1 MANMCKEKAFISD
14 GFKNWK
20 KATLKFREHD
30 NSDCH
35 REAVERVKSLPQITK
50 RHRRIFV
57 RTTRRPKKREQDVLD
72 QSIVY
77 HQVSCQGLAFRG
89 YKDDSDSNFV
99 QLLKLRSSDDPRIR
113 TWMKRTKDFTSPELQ
128 NEFLKVMSNDILR
141 KQIKQIQQAQFFTIM
156 ADETV
161 DSSNKE
167 QLVICLRWVD
177 VDFEPHEIFFGMYHI
192 DNTEAST
199 ILNAIE
205 DLIYLL
211 IAYLVSVM
219 TWQHLWL
226 GQNLELHLVS
236 NQLKSVQF
244 ICIVTA
250 MHSILLVMM
259 MQ

>member
-1 MANMCKEKAFISD
+1 MCKEKAFISD

-35 REAVERVKSLPQITK
+35 REAVERVKSLPQNTK
-50 RHRRIFV
+50 DIGESLSEQHEDQ
-57 RTTRRPKKREQDVLD
+57 KRENRMYLIKVL
-72 QSIVY
+72 STIKY
-77 HQVSCQGLAFRG
+77 LARQGIAFRG
-89 YKDDSDSNFV
+89 DKDDSDSNFV
-99 QLLKLRSSDDPRIR
+99 QLLKLRSSDDPRIQ

-177 VDFEPHEIFFGMYHI
+177 VDFEPHENFVGMYHI

>member
-1 MANMCKEKAFISD
+1 MI
-14 GFKNWK
+14 
-20 KATLKFREHD
+20 TLIVTGKQSNASNRFHKLQKDIGE
-30 NSDCH
+30 
-35 REAVERVKSLPQITK
+35 SLSEQ
-50 RHRRIFV
+50 HEDQ
-57 RTTRRPKKREQDVLD
+57 KRENRMYLIKVL
-72 QSIVY
+72 STIKY
-77 HQVSCQGLAFRG
+77 LARQGIAFRG
-89 YKDDSDSNFV
+89 DKDDSDSNFV
-99 QLLKLRSSDDPRIR
+99 QLLKLRSSDDPRIQ

-177 VDFEPHEIFFGMYHI
+177 VDFEPHENFVGMYHI

-259 MQ
+259 Q

>member
-1 MANMCKEKAFISD
+1 MSEQHED
-14 GFKNWK
+14 
-20 KATLKFREHD
+20 
-30 NSDCH
+30 
-35 REAVERVKSLPQITK
+35 Q
-50 RHRRIFV
+50 
-57 RTTRRPKKREQDVLD
+57 KRENRMYLIKVL
-72 QSIVY
+72 STIKY
-77 HQVSCQGLAFRG
+77 LARQGIAFRG
-89 YKDDSDSNFV
+89 DKDDSDSNFV
-99 QLLKLRSSDDPRIR
+99 QLLKLRSSDDPRIQ

-128 NEFLKVMSNDILR
+128 NEFLKVMSIEILR

-177 VDFEPHEIFFGMYHI
+177 VDFEPHENFVGMYHI

>member
-1 MANMCKEKAFISD
+1 MI
-14 GFKNWK
+14 
-20 KATLKFREHD
+20 TLIVTGKQSNASNRFHKLQKDIGE
-30 NSDCH
+30 
-35 REAVERVKSLPQITK
+35 SLSKQ
-50 RHRRIFV
+50 HEDQ
-57 RTTRRPKKREQDVLD
+57 KRENRMYLIKVL
-72 QSIVY
+72 STIKY
-77 HQVSCQGLAFRG
+77 LARQGIAFRG
-89 YKDDSDSNFV
+89 DKDDSDSNFV
-99 QLLKLRSSDDPRIR
+99 QLLKLRSSDDPRIQ

-177 VDFEPHEIFFGMYHI
+177 VDFEPHENFVGMYHI

-259 MQ
+259 Q